1 MTELLTFVIGLLVGG
16 IIVYIYMRK
25 KGIDLNELLADTMV
39 KNKLLKEEIVRKPK
53 PKKWTKKKYY
63 GKKTNG
69 KPPKA

>member
-25 KGIDLNELLADTMV
+25 KGIDLNEILADTMV

-53 PKKWTKKKYY
+53 SKKWIKKKYY
-63 GKKTNG
+63 SKKTNE
-69 KPPKA
+69 KTPKD

>member
-1 MTELLTFVIGLLVGG
+1 MTELLTFVIGLLVGS

-25 KGIDLNELLADTMV
+25 KGVDLNELLADAMV

-63 GKKTNG
+63 GKQKHGKTA
-69 KPPKA
+69 KA